1 MSLNPVNANQLEAS
15 LSTTV
20 IENEEHS
27 DMVNESQLQPD
38 EDNHHHTITKPDIAV
53 LGRQLATIMSQSPF
67 VAHTFTRYHYEA
79 GKVFGNVKSHPALIG
94 NPNFEILHGG
104 MTATILDTI
113 GGLESMLE
121 IYRRDQGTF
130 AEQTKKIKRM
140 ATVDL
145 RVDYL
150 APGRGREFT
159 ATAEVIRM
167 GRKGCT
173 TRMMLV
179 NDEGVAIAHGI
190 ASYAF

>member
-1 MSLNPVNANQLEAS
+1 MSLNPVNASILEPSESMADKD
-15 LSTTV
+15 
-20 IENEEHS
+20 IEAHS
-27 DMVNESQLQPD
+27 DLANESQLQLD
-38 EDNHHHTITKPDIAV
+38 EDSEQRVITKPSIDM
-53 LGRQLATIMSQSPF
+53 LGQQLANVMSQSPF
-67 VAHTFTRYHYEA
+67 VAHTFTSYHYQD
-79 GKVFGNVKSHPALIG
+79 GKVFGKVKSNPALIG

-104 MTATILDTI
+104 LTATLLDTI
-113 GGLESMLE
+113 GGLESMLD

-130 AEQTKKIKRM
+130 EEQTKKIKRL

-150 APGRGREFT
+150 APGRGHEFI

-179 NDEGVAIAHGI
+179 NEEGKPIAHGI